1 MDILGSIEGLEWL
14 YLCVVLI
21 GASIVHGTL
30 GMGFPMIFTA
40 LAAIVIDV
48 KSAVFISLVPSILI
62 NLRCLSEG
70 YDWRG
75 LLRQFLPLAILAG
88 IGSIAGTE
96 ILLQAPPNPIKLVL
110 VGTIGFYLL
119 LGRLTNQRFT
129 WIQTY
134 PVLAATV
141 FGLTAGVIGGITNAM
156 GPILIIYFLENQT
169 GKNETVQGL
178 NLCFVVGKFVQLFM
192 FYHAGDAFDANGWI
206 GISGVS
212 LLVFASLLAGIKIRE
227 KFEVETYRRLLK
239 YALAIIMLVLLA
251 QIIIDV

>member
-75 LLRQFLPLAILAG
+75 LLRQFLPLARL
-88 IGSIAGTE
+88 SKR
-96 ILLQAPPNPIKLVL
+96 LQWWPP
-110 VGTIGFYLL
+110 
-119 LGRLTNQRFT
+119 
-129 WIQTY
+129 
-134 PVLAATV
+134 
-141 FGLTAGVIGGITNAM
+141 
-156 GPILIIYFLENQT
+156 
-169 GKNETVQGL
+169 ETQ
-178 NLCFVVGKFVQLFM
+178 
-192 FYHAGDAFDANGWI
+192 
-206 GISGVS
+206 
-212 LLVFASLLAGIKIRE
+212 
-227 KFEVETYRRLLK
+227 
-239 YALAIIMLVLLA
+239 
-251 QIIIDV
+251 